1 MSIVAIILILAVVVA
16 VAVRFLVKMESEALR
31 KIRDVFVIFT
41 AVAVL
46 WGAWEAHSSN
56 NRVEKLS
63 ASNNDLLQ
71 ASRARGLEVRRLARR
86 IEEQTSPEAQLR
98 QQQAINSILTRIDC
112 NTRQAFTEAI
122 QALVQLGIPEAA
134 SVSIVT
140 AQCREVNATATSST
154 TTTAPG
160 D

>member
-71 ASRARGLEVRRLARR
+71 ASRARGLEVRRRRRSSRSGEFRRWWQAWPRAFRRERWQCCRLRFRTWTRGKIRFARFR
-86 IEEQTSPEAQLR
+86 KPIR
-98 QQQAINSILTRIDC
+98 QRFQ
-112 NTRQAFTEAI
+112 
-122 QALVQLGIPEAA
+122 
-134 SVSIVT
+134 
-140 AQCREVNATATSST
+140 
-154 TTTAPG
+154 
-160 D
+160 